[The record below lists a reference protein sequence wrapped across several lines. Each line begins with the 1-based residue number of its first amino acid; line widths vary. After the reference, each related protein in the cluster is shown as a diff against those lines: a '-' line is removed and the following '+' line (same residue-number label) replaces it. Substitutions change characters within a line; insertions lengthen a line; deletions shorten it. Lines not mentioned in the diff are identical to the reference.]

1 MQISYEMVSIAHVH
15 QLAVSLYEESYERR
29 GTKKE

>member
-15 QLAVSLYEESYERR
+15 QLAVSLYEDSYERR